1 MKTPARRV
9 RSALPTF
16 HRLAFSLLACAVY
29 LGGCATLEDV
39 LRATSAAPAHPRP
52 AMSAPSPAPLSAA
65 PAPGGSHGSHGLAPA
80 APVAPSSF
88 HVDFRILEGRV
99 TISRRGYVLD
109 AFERPVITP
118 LGGDVYQLEMK
129 FRRDS
134 KNSFRGDE
142 TIVTKFYYDG
152 VELIFFWDANN
163 NNQLDRYESNVRYVI
178 DHKQEIVAEGDRR
191 FARARKLTVHLAK
204 EHTNSAQSVRDL
216 ALTLLFQAS

>member
-9 RSALPTF
+9 RIACPTRPIF
-16 HRLAFSLLACAVY
+16 HRLVFSLLACAVY
-29 LGGCATLEDV
+29 LGGCTTLEDV
-39 LRATSAAPAHPRP
+39 LRATSAAPAQPRP
-52 AMSAPSPAPLSAA
+52 AMSAPSSV
-65 PAPGGSHGSHGLAPA
+65 

-163 NNQLDRYESNVRYVI
+163 NNRLDRYESNVRYVI
-178 DHKQEIVAEGDRR
+178 DHKQEIVAEGGKR